1 MDPKVQ
7 AIPVIQ
13 RLGLARKA
21 LREFHAQC
29 FWFMR
34 EDAGLSLDDIPEI
47 ARGLRLNGG
56 RQGFLLAA
64 RLCP

>member
-1 MDPKVQ
+1 MDPEVQ
-7 AIPVIQ
+7 TIPDAQ
-13 RLGLARKA
+13 RLELARKA
-21 LREFHAQC
+21 LREFHTQC

-34 EDAGLSLDDIPEI
+34 EDAELSLDDIPEI